1 MHENGVGALESE
13 ISGFTLG
20 WPGSD
25 YSHYHTQEDR
35 IHEREV
41 GPIIRKNQGPGEFV
55 AVHACFNRADTVI
68 ALRTAGKAQS
78 CTELVSVREDTNTA
92 RP

>member
-1 MHENGVGALESE
+1 MSPIRLSRGLRDYKGITASSSGLTARRRPMHENGVCALESE

-25 YSHYHTQEDR
+25 YSYYHTQEDR

-41 GPIIRKNQGPGEFV
+41 GPIIRKN
-55 AVHACFNRADTVI
+55 
-68 ALRTAGKAQS
+68 
-78 CTELVSVREDTNTA
+78 
-92 RP
+92 